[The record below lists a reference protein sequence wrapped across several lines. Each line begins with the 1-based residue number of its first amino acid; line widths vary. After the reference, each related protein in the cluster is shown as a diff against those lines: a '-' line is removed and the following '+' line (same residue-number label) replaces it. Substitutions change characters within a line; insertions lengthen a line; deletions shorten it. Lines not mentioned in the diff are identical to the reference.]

1 MDRKKPPPQENQR
14 LKSRPIK
21 KINFRGLA
29 IGDGLMDPAVQCDYA
44 SFLYGIGLIDLSAK
58 AIFQAEQDKMIDLIG
73 QKEWLKAFEVPV
85 LVQMILFYCFRRPR
99 KYLLRRKFSSV
110 LRVKLN

>member
-1 MDRKKPPPQENQR
+1 VSKFRLKLPLQENQR

-44 SFLYGIGLIDLSAK
+44 SFLYSIGLIDLSAK
-58 AIFQAEQDKMIDLIG
+58 ALFQAEQDKMIDLIG
-73 QKEWLKAFEVPV
+73 QKEWLKAFEV
-85 LVQMILFYCFRRPR
+85 LVQMILFYFM
-99 KYLLRRKFSSV
+99 LQNQLSE
-110 LRVKLN
+110 